1 MPARVIWTEDM
12 DWTLVSMRRRGSNR
26 PTKHRSDLRTRSRG
40 RRQTPSKTENLGNQS
55 MNDQIA
61 DHCPPE
67 AFQRAMAIGW
77 NSALDALKETLPYLP
92 TYDENG
98 YITKWSDLTNAMK
111 KLRRSE

>member
-1 MPARVIWTEDM
+1 
-12 DWTLVSMRRRGSNR
+12 
-26 PTKHRSDLRTRSRG
+26 
-40 RRQTPSKTENLGNQS
+40 

-61 DHCPPE
+61 DNCPPE
-67 AFQRAMAIGW
+67 AFQRAIENAMAIGW